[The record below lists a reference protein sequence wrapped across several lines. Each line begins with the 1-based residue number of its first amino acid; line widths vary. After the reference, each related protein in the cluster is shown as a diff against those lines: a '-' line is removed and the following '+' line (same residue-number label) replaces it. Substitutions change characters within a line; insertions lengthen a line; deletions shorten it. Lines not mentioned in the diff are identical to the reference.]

1 MKRELV
7 GNRQSGRRI
16 WPRTLRRT
24 LMALALANAGFAHAQ
39 SASEE
44 PSVAQLTQPTN
55 TVEVG
60 AGTVS
65 RSSPKAGEYDGMGRQ
80 GVYGIGN
87 FDLRGGAAYNENDA
101 TRWRLSGTNL
111 GLETRNIRLEYGVQG
126 RYRINI
132 DYDELLRNGSAV
144 YQNIASPYQ
153 GAGGKSLTLP
163 ANWAAPLYPTSAT
176 MGTANA
182 YPAPV
187 ASMLGLAAT
196 SSGSPLVANTHYICK
211 GTTNGCAPNASFQG
225 AYTTG
230 LPLTT
235 ANKAMLA
242 QNQAD
247 LGDFQ
252 SIRLSTKRDK
262 EKYGVSYDLSRAW
275 SVNLGMQRENKRGI
289 KPLGI
294 VNSGGGGYGG
304 ENAVILPELID
315 TTTDQYTAELNFKG
329 EKSFLTA
336 AYFGEMFD
344 NKAPYMTVANPYGVG
359 SYNNSQPATAYGVS
373 SATIS
378 EEPNSTFNQFRL
390 TGGYNF
396 APATRLVADA
406 AYGRNG
412 QNAGFVV
419 DPAMFSTP
427 TGATGAANNNGT
439 VLPANSANGL
449 VITKSF
455 DLKLSARPLAPL
467 NVDVAYKYD
476 DRDNRT
482 PVNTYAWYDAG
493 AKNFGAPGSVLN
505 GATIAGIPVGTPLY
519 GGTGQNNVNIVAN
532 RPYSKKINDISA
544 NADYAI
550 TRVHSVKG
558 GLEWQSIDR
567 NCSGTWIDCASADT
581 SRETTERLEYRYRPG
596 GNFSAHV
603 GYDHAS
609 RNVDYNPNAWMSL
622 NPALAATGI
631 PSLVANGYN
640 GSVLGFLSANGLSPY
655 GLPIAANA
663 ASGFTGATLANYK
676 LLFGSGNGGL
686 SNSYY
691 GNANLTQNWPGLDYY
706 NTANRTRQ
714 HLRGAFDWHATEN
727 FTLQTTG
734 DYRHDNYPDD
744 VYGLQSS
751 SAWSLNF
758 DGDLALNDDLSV
770 SGYYT
775 HEEQRQTSANDP
787 ASNGAVNLVGNATS
801 SSGATKYTTA
811 TGATGYNSNV
821 AGNCAGDSAAGLP
834 AGYTQLQLYN
844 NNLKIAPCAGW
855 QSEIRDRTD
864 TLGIAF
870 RKKRLFLPQLS
881 LAGDVSFSRAL
892 TTNTM
897 TGGYFYTNPLAAYVA
912 NTASVSVPA
921 VSFINAAA
929 LPDVVVSA
937 LQLRLSSAYLL
948 TKASAVRLI
957 YAFKHLSTS
966 DYAYASTMPAY
977 TSGTVMPVMAQSP
990 DYNVSSVG
998 VSYVLT
1004 FQ

>member
-1 MKRELV
+1 MKRNRF

-16 WPRTLRRT
+16 WPRALRRT
-24 LMALALANAGFAHAQ
+24 LIALALAHAGYVHAQ
-39 SASEE
+39 STSEE
-44 PSVAQLTQPTN
+44 ASVAQLTQPTN

-60 AGTVS
+60 AGSVS
-65 RSSPKAGEYDGMGRQ
+65 RASPKAGEYDGTGRQ
-80 GVYGIGN
+80 GLYGIGN
-87 FDLRGGAAYNENDA
+87 IDLRGGAAYNENDA

-111 GLETRNIRLEYGVQG
+111 GLETRNVHMEYGAQG

-144 YQNIASPYQ
+144 YQSIASPYQ
-153 GAGGKSLTLP
+153 GAGSTSLSLP
-163 ANWAAPLYPTSAT
+163 GNWAAPLYTTSAA
-176 MGTANA
+176 MGTGNA

-196 SSGSPLVANTHYICK
+196 GYGSPLVTGTNYLCK
-211 GTTNGCAPNASFQG
+211 GTTHGCASNASFLG

-230 LPLTT
+230 LPVT
-235 ANKAMLA
+235 AANTAMLA
-242 QNQAD
+242 QNHAD

-252 SIRLSTKRDK
+252 SIALSTKRVK
-262 EKYGVSYDLSRAW
+262 EKYGVAYELSRAW
-275 SVNLGMQRENKRGI
+275 SVNLGMQREDKQGL

-304 ENAVILPELID
+304 ENAVIIPQYIN

-344 NKAPYMTVANPYGVG
+344 NKAPAMTVANPYGAG
-359 SYNNSQPATAYGVS
+359 TYNGVSQTAYGVS

-378 EEPNSTFNQFRL
+378 EEPNSTFDQLRL

-396 APATRLVADA
+396 TPATRLVADA
-406 AYGRNG
+406 AYGRNA
-412 QNAGFVV
+412 QNSGFVI
-419 DPAMFSTP
+419 DPAIFATP
-427 TGATGAANNNGT
+427 TGAAGAAVNNAT
-439 VLPANSANGL
+439 VLPANSANAL
-449 VITKSF
+449 VITKSL
-455 DLKLSARPLAPL
+455 DLKLSAHPLPPL

-482 PVNTYAWYDAG
+482 PVNTYAWYDVG

-505 GATIAGIPVGTPLY
+505 GASIPGVAAATPLY
-519 GGTGQNNVNIVAN
+519 GGVNIVAN
-532 RPYSKKINDISA
+532 RPYSKKLNDLSA
-544 NADYAI
+544 SADYAI

-603 GYDHAS
+603 GYDHGS
-609 RNVDYNPNAWMSL
+609 RTVDYNPNAWMSL

-631 PSLVANGYN
+631 PGLVANGYT
-640 GSVLGFLSANGLSPY
+640 GSVIGFLGANGLTPY

-663 ASGFTGATLANYK
+663 TSGFTGSTLANYK
-676 LLFGSGNGGL
+676 LLFGTGNGGL

-714 HLRGAFDWHATEN
+714 HVRGAFDWHATEA
-727 FTLQTTG
+727 FTVQTTG

-744 VYGLQSS
+744 VYGLQSNS
-751 SAWSLNF
+751 SWSLNF
-758 DGDLALNDDLSV
+758 DCDLAVSDDLSI

-787 ASNGAVNLVGNATS
+787 ASNGSVSLVGNATS
-801 SSGATKYTTA
+801 TSGATRYTTA

-844 NNLKIAPCAGW
+844 NNAKIAPCAGW

-864 TLGIAF
+864 TLGLAL

-881 LAGDVSFSRAL
+881 LAGDVSYSRAL
-892 TTNTM
+892 TTNNV
-897 TGGYFYTNPLAAYVA
+897 TGGFFYANPLAAYVA

-937 LQLRLSSAYLL
+937 VQLRLSSAYLL
-948 TKASAVRLI
+948 SKSSAVRVI

-966 DYAYASTMPAY
+966 DYTYASTAPAA